1 MLATFME
8 VLDTSVANVALPH
21 IAGSLAAGTEE
32 STWILTSYL
41 VANAIILPVSGSLG
55 SLVGRKRLL
64 VACIAVFTL
73 ASAACGAAGSL
84 GMIIVARVLQGV
96 GGGALQPIAQAILLE
111 SFPPER
117 RGVAMAVYG
126 MGVVVAPIVGPTL
139 GGWITD
145 NYSWRW
151 IFYINLPIGVLA
163 VLMSLAF
170 VADPPYARRGR
181 SGPLDY
187 LGFGLLALWVGTLQL
202 ILDKGQQ
209 DDWFHAVWIRWATV
223 LVVVALVA
231 FVWRELRTPS
241 AIVDLRVLANRNF
254 AVGVL
259 LITVMGA
266 ILYASIAL
274 LPLFLQT
281 LLGYPALQSGKA
293 VTPRGFGAL
302 ASMAVVGSLVRR
314 IDGRVLVAFGFTIL
328 AAATWML
335 GRLNLDVAMRDVVWP
350 NVIAGVAMGFIFVP
364 LTTLAVGNL
373 RNEQIGNATGIYNL
387 VRNLGGSAGI
397 AMVTTLL
404 ARGAQAHQAAL
415 VRNVTPYDPESQQWL
430 AEVTAA
436 LSAQSGPATAAEQA
450 QQLLYAIVH
459 QQAMLLAFVD
469 SFRLLSLMCLGC
481 IALVWLFRKTAA
493 GAPSV
498 GVH

>member
-55 SLVGRKRLL
+55 ALVGRKRLFII
-64 VACIAVFTL
+64 CIGLFTL

-84 GMIIVARVLQGV
+84 GMIIVARMLQGI

-151 IFYINLPIGVLA
+151 IFYINLPVGGLA
-163 VLMSLAF
+163 VLMTLAF
-170 VADPPYARRGR
+170 VTDPPYARRDP

-209 DDWFHAVWIRWATV
+209 DDWFHAVWIRWATI
-223 LVVVALVA
+223 LVAAALVA
-231 FVWRELRTPS
+231 FVARELRTPS
-241 AIVDLRVLANRNF
+241 PIVDLRVLANRNF

-328 AAATWML
+328 ATATWML
-335 GRLNLDVAMRDVVWP
+335 GRLNLDVSMRDIVWP

-364 LTTLAVGNL
+364 LTTLAVGDL

-404 ARGAQAHQAAL
+404 SRGAQAHQAAL
-415 VRNVTPYDPESQQWL
+415 VRNVTPYDPEAQQWL

-436 LSAQSGPATAAEQA
+436 LSAQSEPATAAEQA
-450 QQLLYAIVH
+450 QQLLYRIVH
-459 QQAMLLAFVD
+459 QQATLLAFVD
-469 SFRLLSLMCLGC
+469 NFRLLSLLCLGC
-481 IALVWLFRKTAA
+481 IALVVLFRKTRA
-493 GAPSV
+493 GGPPV